1 MNQQPR
7 RIPSRPIRT
16 AATFSLTVAGVLA
29 GTAIVASAHQRP
41 DPAGGL
47 SAAQRKVI
55 LEATA
60 AYRDPAAAIAAGYV
74 ATDVCVELPG
84 TGGMGYHYVHPEHV
98 GDSNIDPTLP
108 EVLVYAPGRNGAHRL
123 AAIEYL
129 RADADGDVATDDDR
143 PTLFG
148 EPFEG
153 PMEGHEPGM
162 PVHYD
167 LHAWVW
173 KPNRSGELAAW
184 NPAVDCP

>member
-1 MNQQPR
+1 MSNESRTVTTSRIR
-7 RIPSRPIRT
+7 R
-16 AATFSLTVAGVLA
+16 ATVFGLTVAA
-29 GTAIVASAHQRP
+29 AITGTAIAASAHQRP
-41 DPAGGL
+41 DPSGTLTG
-47 SAAQRKVI
+47 AQRKVI
-55 LEATA
+55 TEATA
-60 AYRDPAAAIAAGYV
+60 AYRDSAAAIAAGYLP
-74 ATDVCVELPG
+74 TDVCVELPG
-84 TGGMGYHYVHPEHV
+84 VGGMGYHYVHPQHI
-98 GDSNIDPTLP
+98 GDTNIDPTMP
-108 EVLVYAPGRNGAHRL
+108 EVLVYAPDRNGRPRL

-129 RADADGDVATDDDR
+129 RADADGDVATDEDR

-173 KPNRSGELAAW
+173 KNNPAGELAAW